1 MRMGVLLFAAG
12 VLVGELGPIEWGAW
26 RVIATRLPAMKAE
39 SLAQPS
45 PFELLPRTRW
55 IAESP
60 RAYALENDVEP
71 IAPVHLLVVP
81 KERHPSMLD
90 APPDLLGEM
99 LALAR
104 TVAAER
110 GIAGTG
116 FRIIINTNPEG
127 GQTAYHLHMHVL
139 GGTQL
144 TWPLLPLIRGRF
156 VATAVR

>member
-1 MRMGVLLFAAG
+1 MGVLLFVAG
-12 VLVGELGPIEWGAW
+12 VLVGELGPIEFGAW
-26 RVIATRLPAMKAE
+26 HVIATRLPAMKAE
-39 SLAQPS
+39 SLAHPS
-45 PFELLPRTRW
+45 PFEAVPRTRW

-81 KERHPSMLD
+81 KDRYSSMLD
-90 APPDLLGEM
+90 APADLLGEM

-104 TVAAER
+104 TVAAGR
-110 GIAGTG
+110 GIADDG
-116 FRIIINTNPEG
+116 FRIVINTNPRG

-144 TWPLLPLIRGRF
+144 TWPLLPVIRGRLF
-156 VATAVR
+156 PSKS